1 MRNFPSYFISYR
13 KFLLYSKGDS
23 KVKNKGTDPEVK
35 NIVHAKKVKKCCM
48 RCKKLT
54 CGCFTLNGKS
64 VYLKLICEK

>member
-1 MRNFPSYFISYR
+1 MRNIPSYFISYR

-35 NIVHAKKVKKCCM
+35 NIVS
-48 RCKKLT
+48 CKKSQKMLHELQKW
-54 CGCFTLNGKS
+54 CFTLNGKS